1 MTKFKIT
8 SKEKFGD
15 MPKGTTLTVE
25 TPLSSC
31 DPDKIKAA
39 IKAAGFNKQAH
50 FCIESIRITIRNCNV
65 AQLGQV
71 VGVGFVISTA
81 IIYLTYYLQV
91 TERILRSIQTDM
103 SM

>member
-39 IKAAGFNKQAH
+39 IKAAGYNSQAQ
-50 FCIESIRITIRNCNV
+50 EATYP
-65 AQLGQV
+65 
-71 VGVGFVISTA
+71 GFYDIMK
-81 IIYLTYYLQV
+81 L
-91 TERILRSIQTDM
+91 
-103 SM
+103 

>member
-39 IKAAGFNKQAH
+39 IKAAGYNSQAQ
-50 FCIESIRITIRNCNV
+50 EATYP
-65 AQLGQV
+65 
-71 VGVGFVISTA
+71 GFYDIKK
-81 IIYLTYYLQV
+81 L
-91 TERILRSIQTDM
+91 
-103 SM
+103 

>member
-39 IKAAGFNKQAH
+39 IKAAGFNKQAQDAYSQAWWD
-50 FCIESIRITIRNCNV
+50 IKKV
-65 AQLGQV
+65 
-71 VGVGFVISTA
+71 
-81 IIYLTYYLQV
+81 
-91 TERILRSIQTDM
+91 
-103 SM
+103 

>member
-31 DPDKIKAA
+31 DPDKIQAA
-39 IKAAGFNKQAH
+39 IKKAGFNKQAQDAKK
-50 FCIESIRITIRNCNV
+50 V
-65 AQLGQV
+65 
-71 VGVGFVISTA
+71 
-81 IIYLTYYLQV
+81 
-91 TERILRSIQTDM
+91 
-103 SM
+103 

>member
-39 IKAAGFNKQAH
+39 IKAAGFNKQAQDAYSQAWWDIKKVYSEKSPSC
-50 FCIESIRITIRNCNV
+50 FLK
-65 AQLGQV
+65 QDGD
-71 VGVGFVISTA
+71 
-81 IIYLTYYLQV
+81 YLTWL
-91 TERILRSIQTDM
+91 
-103 SM
+103 